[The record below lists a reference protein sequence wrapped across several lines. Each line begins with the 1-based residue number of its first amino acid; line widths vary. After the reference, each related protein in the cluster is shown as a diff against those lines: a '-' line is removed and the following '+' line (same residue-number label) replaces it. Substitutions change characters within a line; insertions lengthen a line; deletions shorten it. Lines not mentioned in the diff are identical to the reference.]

1 MKAPRNDVEVVVV
14 GGGPAGAASAW
25 MLARNGVDVLV
36 VDKAR
41 FPREKPCAEYL
52 NPRAL
57 RVIAEMGALGE
68 IERAGAGRIEGM
80 RVHASDG
87 GWFEGRFGAAGAVA
101 GFQDHGIGARRE
113 IVDAA
118 LLDCARRAGASVEE
132 GTAVQDVVR
141 DDHGV
146 VRAVRVRTDSGSREI
161 RARHIVGADG
171 LRSVVAR
178 RLGLARRNVW
188 PARYAFVTHLS
199 GVTTADRGEMHVFAD
214 GYCGVAPVGNG
225 VTNLAI
231 VVPARLARTAA
242 GDAERFVSAWI
253 GRHPSVRAR
262 LAGATRA
269 EPVMVTGPFASA
281 ARRAWSPGATLV
293 GDAADFFDPFTGE
306 GICAALRGAELL
318 APYIVETLRAPNDRE
333 ARAALEAYE
342 RCRRDEF
349 AAKWRLERLV
359 ACAVAWPALLDL
371 VGARLRGRTDLADM
385 LVGATGGIVPAR
397 EVVSL
402 RFASQLLALSAP

>member
-1 MKAPRNDVEVVVV
+1 MNAPRNDAEVVVV
-14 GGGPAGAASAW
+14 GGGPAGAATAW

-36 VDKAR
+36 LDRAR
-41 FPREKPCAEYL
+41 FPREKPCAEYI

-57 RVIAEMGALGE
+57 RVIAEMGALGA

-87 GWFEGRFGAAGAVA
+87 GWFEGRFGAAGTVA
-101 GFQDHGIGARRE
+101 GFRDHGIGARRE
-113 IVDAA
+113 VVDAA
-118 LLDCARRAGASVEE
+118 LLHCARHAGASVEE
-132 GTAVQDVVR
+132 GASVQDIVR
-141 DDHGV
+141 DSRGV
-146 VRAVRVRTDSGSREI
+146 VSGVRVRTDGGARDI
-161 RARHIVGADG
+161 RARHVVGADG

-178 RLGLARRNVW
+178 RLGLARRSRW
-188 PARYAFVTHLS
+188 PARYAFVTHLA
-199 GVTTADRGEMHVFAD
+199 GVTTADRAEMHVFAD
-214 GYCGVAPVGNG
+214 GYCGLAPVGNG

-231 VVPARLARTAA
+231 VVPARLAKSAA
-242 GDAERFVSAWI
+242 GDAEGFVSQWI
-253 GRHPSVRAR
+253 TRHPAVRAR
-262 LAGATRA
+262 LSCASRVA
-269 EPVMVTGPFASA
+269 PVMVTGPFASG
-281 ARRAWSPGATLV
+281 ARRAWTPGASLV

-318 APYIVETLRAPNDRE
+318 VPYIVETLRAPNARE
-333 ARAALEAYE
+333 GRAALEAYE

-371 VGARLRGRTDLADM
+371 VGARLRGRRDLADM

-397 EVVSL
+397 DVVSL
-402 RFASQLLALSAP
+402 RFASQLFALAAP